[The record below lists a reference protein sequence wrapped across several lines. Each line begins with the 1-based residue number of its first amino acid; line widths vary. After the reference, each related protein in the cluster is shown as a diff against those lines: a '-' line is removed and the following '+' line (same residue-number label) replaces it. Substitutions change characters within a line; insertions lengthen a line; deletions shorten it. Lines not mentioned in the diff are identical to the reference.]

1 MIYYRLER
9 AQVGTPTR
17 TVTYRK
23 YRCKHLKSMCI
34 AARRLES
41 LNMYMNVLKI
51 EYLCE
56 KLIYYRTER
65 AQVGLGLSLTLT
77 LISVRVQKATTK
89 IVWRSIMS
97 FCYFITILIFYVEV
111 VSCLYHLIL
120 Y

>member
-1 MIYYRLER
+1 MCIVAKSLDIWSMYMNVINIEYFCEKLIYYRLER

-23 YRCKHLKSMCI
+23 YRCKHLKSSCI

-41 LNMYMNVLKI
+41 LNMYMNVFKI

-65 AQVGLGLSLTLT
+65 AQVGLGLRLTLT

-89 IVWRSIMS
+89 IV
-97 FCYFITILIFYVEV
+97 
-111 VSCLYHLIL
+111 
-120 Y
+120 